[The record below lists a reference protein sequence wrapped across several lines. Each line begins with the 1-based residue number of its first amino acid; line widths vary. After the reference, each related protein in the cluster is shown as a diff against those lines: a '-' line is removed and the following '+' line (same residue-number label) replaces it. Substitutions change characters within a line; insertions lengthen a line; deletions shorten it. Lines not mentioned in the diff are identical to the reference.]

1 MTSECVNIYF
11 AEMSKENILTSSQTF
26 KKLSICGS
34 LETVVCNLLISLA
47 PSFTEHLAV
56 LYKCKM
62 ANERMKKGS
71 KQKETRIRNGRIITK
86 LTNPF
91 VTFIVVCF

>member
-34 LETVVCNLLISLA
+34 LETVVSNLLISLA
-47 PSFTEHLAV
+47 PSLTEHLAV
-56 LYKCKM
+56 LYKSNAKM
-62 ANERMKKGS
+62 EKGS
-71 KQKETRIRNGRIITK
+71 KQKETTVRNGRIITK

>member
-62 ANERMKKGS
+62 SNAKMEKRKQTKRNYGS
-71 KQKETRIRNGRIITK
+71 
-86 LTNPF
+86 
-91 VTFIVVCF
+91 

>member
-1 MTSECVNIYF
+1 
-11 AEMSKENILTSSQTF
+11 MSKENILTSSQTF

-47 PSFTEHLAV
+47 PSLTEHLAV

-62 ANERMKKGS
+62 SNAKMEK
-71 KQKETRIRNGRIITK
+71 KETKGNGRNITK